1 MRSGTSAVR
10 GPRDG
15 GGVMRLNPIS
25 QWTSTWRRQG
35 CPRGG
40 VAEATHSAWQR
51 AVYERNE
58 GGHPR
63 RWWRNEPGTRLR
75 DGLRRGVAM
84 AVLAGDVAEATLR
97 VRATITV
104 RAQMRAATREDPYAQ
119 WTSTWRR
126 QGLPSRRMSLK
137 PRTRCVQQTPSERNE
152 GGHPR
157 SFAAC
162 VPPRRGGTRVFSST
176 RGTVWSGSL
185 LVSSALGRQM
195 AEQGAR
201 ARGFL
206 RFAEGRAS
214 ALGVT
219 LARGRVFLRLAEE
232 TPAVGD
238 LRSAIGDRR
247 SAVGGRRWA

>member
-84 AVLAGDVAEATLR
+84 AVLAGDVAEATLG
-97 VRATITV
+97 VRATINDH
-104 RAQMRAATREDPYAQ
+104 R
-119 WTSTWRR
+119 
-126 QGLPSRRMSLK
+126 PSA
-137 PRTRCVQQTPSERNE
+137 NE
-152 GGHPR
+152 GGHP
-157 SFAAC
+157 
-162 VPPRRGGTRVFSST
+162 GGPVCAMDFD
-176 RGTVWSGSL
+176 V
-185 LVSSALGRQM
+185 
-195 AEQGAR
+195 
-201 ARGFL
+201 
-206 RFAEGRAS
+206 AS
-214 ALGVT
+214 AG
-219 LARGRVFLRLAEE
+219 AALAEDVAE
-232 TPAVGD
+232 ATHAV
-238 LRSAIGDRR
+238 RATNTVR
-247 SAVGGRRWA
+247 AQ